1 MKLIIGLGNPG
12 KEYERTR
19 HNVGFLFSDFL
30 RAKWEFS
37 EFTEEKRFSC
47 RVSSG
52 TRGIEKHFLVKP
64 ETFMNRSGDTVSGIM
79 SFYKLSPEDILVVHD
94 DLDIPFGSWK
104 ASKGSG
110 SAGHNGISDI
120 IGKIG
125 TKDFRRI
132 RIGIGRP
139 EGDRDP
145 ADYVL
150 DRFTSE
156 EEARLPE
163 IFEDIFSSL

>member
-1 MKLIIGLGNPG
+1 MKVIVGLGNPG
-12 KEYERTR
+12 KEYETTR
-19 HNVGFLFSDFL
+19 HNAGFLFSDFL
-30 RAKWEFS
+30 RTKWEFP
-37 EFTEEKRFSC
+37 EFSEEKKFS
-47 RVSSG
+47 SQISG
-52 TRGIEKHFLVKP
+52 ATRSIEKYLLVKP
-64 ETFMNRSGDTVSGIM
+64 TTFMNRSGDAVSATM
-79 SFYKLSPEDILVVHD
+79 SFYKLSPDDLLVIHD

-104 ASKGSG
+104 TSKGSG
-110 SAGHNGISDI
+110 AAGHNGISDI

-150 DRFTSE
+150 DRFTPE
-156 EEARLPE
+156 EAARLPE

>member
-1 MKLIIGLGNPG
+1 MRLIIGLGNPG
-12 KEYERTR
+12 KEYETTR
-19 HNVGFLFSDFL
+19 HNAGFLFSDFL
-30 RAKWEFS
+30 RAKWEFP

-47 RVSSG
+47 QVSSG

-64 ETFMNRSGDTVSGIM
+64 ETFMNRSGDAVSGIM

-139 EGDRDP
+139 EDNRDP
-145 ADYVL
+145 ALYVL
-150 DRFTSE
+150 DPFTSE
-156 EEARLPE
+156 EEAKLPE
-163 IFEDIFSSL
+163 IFEEIMESL